1 MNNTTDNV
9 FSIKDLENI
18 SGVKAHTIRIW
29 EKRYN
34 LLQPKRSKTNI
45 RHYDLNNL
53 QKLLNI
59 SFLNNNGFKISK
71 IAALDES
78 QLAPKT
84 RELAFMGKSDSQAVV
99 AFKLAM
105 LNFDQSLFYNTY
117 NSLLEE
123 KTFQEIFYDVF
134 LPLLYD
140 LGMLWQ
146 TNTISSSHEHF
157 LTVHIKQKI
166 LIHIERLQSIDPR
179 PSNKT
184 FVLFLP
190 ENETHDLGLLF
201 INYEILSLGYNTIF
215 LGENI
220 PLDNLKYINK
230 LYDDITYISYFTV
243 KPCDNDV
250 KDYLK
255 IFSNKYLK
263 NTNKKA
269 KLIGHRTRNIDPKKI
284 PDPIKIY
291 SKIED
296 LVKDL

>member
-1 MNNTTDNV
+1 MNSTEHV
-9 FSIKDLENI
+9 FSIKDLENL

-34 LLQPKRSKTNI
+34 LLKPKRSKTNI

-59 SFLNNNGFKISK
+59 SFLNSNGFKISK
-71 IAALDES
+71 IAALDETE
-78 QLAPKT
+78 LAPKT
-84 RELAFMGKSDSQAVV
+84 RELAFMGKNDSQAIV

-105 LNFDQSLFYNTY
+105 LNFDQILFYNTY

-123 KTFQEIFYDVF
+123 KSFRTIFYEVF
-134 LPLLYD
+134 IPLLFD

-146 TNTISSSHEHF
+146 TNTISPSHEHF

-166 LIHIERLQSIDPR
+166 LVHIKRLQSTDPR
-179 PSNKT
+179 PSTKT
-184 FVLFLP
+184 VILFLP

-201 INYEILSLGYNTIF
+201 INYEILSLGYHTIF

-220 PLDNLKYINK
+220 PLNNLKYINK
-230 LYDDITYISYFTV
+230 LYDDIIYISYFTI
-243 KPCDNDV
+243 KPSDNDIH
-250 KDYLK
+250 DYLK
-255 IFSNKYLK
+255 IFSEEYLSVNK
-263 NTNKKA
+263 NSA
-269 KLIGHRTRNIDPKKI
+269 KLIGHRIRNLNPANVPKNI
-284 PDPIKIY
+284 MLYD
-291 SKIED
+291 KIED

>member
-1 MNNTTDNV
+1 MNSTEHV
-9 FSIKDLENI
+9 FSIKDLENL

-34 LLQPKRSKTNI
+34 LLKPKRSKTNI

-71 IAALDES
+71 IAALDETE
-78 QLAPKT
+78 LAPKT
-84 RELAFMGKSDSQAVV
+84 RELAFMGKNDSQAIV

-105 LNFDQSLFYNTY
+105 LNFDQILFYNTY

-123 KTFQEIFYDVF
+123 KSFRTIFYEVF
-134 LPLLYD
+134 IPLLFD

-146 TNTISSSHEHF
+146 TNTISPSHEHF

-166 LIHIERLQSIDPR
+166 LIQIERLQSTDPR
-179 PSNKT
+179 PSTKT
-184 FVLFLP
+184 VVLFLP

-201 INYEILSLGYNTIF
+201 INYEVLSLGYHTIF

-220 PLDNLKYINK
+220 PLNNLKYINK
-230 LYDDITYISYFTV
+230 LYDDIIYISYFTV
-243 KPCDNDV
+243 KPSDNEIY
-250 KDYLK
+250 DYLK
-255 IFSNKYLK
+255 IFSEEYLSVNK
-263 NTNKKA
+263 NSA
-269 KLIGHRTRNIDPKKI
+269 KLIGHRIRNLDPENVPKNI
-284 PDPIKIY
+284 MLYD
-291 SKIED
+291 KIED

>member
-1 MNNTTDNV
+1 MNSTKHV
-9 FSIKDLENI
+9 FSIKDLENL

-34 LLQPKRSKTNI
+34 LLKPKRSKTNI

-59 SFLNNNGFKISK
+59 SFLNSNGFKISK
-71 IAALDES
+71 IAALDETE
-78 QLAPKT
+78 LAPKT
-84 RELAFMGKSDSQAVV
+84 RELAFMGKNDSQAIV

-105 LNFDQSLFYNTY
+105 LNFDQILFYNTY

-123 KTFQEIFYDVF
+123 KSFRTIFYEVF
-134 LPLLYD
+134 IPLLFD

-146 TNTISSSHEHF
+146 TNTISPSHEHF

-166 LIHIERLQSIDPR
+166 LVHIERMQSTDPR
-179 PSNKT
+179 PSTKT
-184 FVLFLP
+184 VVLFLP

-201 INYEILSLGYNTIF
+201 INYEILSLGYHTIF

-220 PLDNLKYINK
+220 PLNNLKYINK
-230 LYDDITYISYFTV
+230 LYDDIIYISYFTI
-243 KPCDNDV
+243 KPSDNEIHN
-250 KDYLK
+250 YLK
-255 IFSNKYLK
+255 IFSEEYLSVNK
-263 NTNKKA
+263 NSA
-269 KLIGHRTRNIDPKKI
+269 KLIGHRIRNLNPENVPKNI
-284 PDPIKIY
+284 MLYD
-291 SKIED
+291 KIED

>member
-1 MNNTTDNV
+1 MNTTENV

-18 SGVKAHTIRIW
+18 SGVKAHAIRIW

-34 LLQPKRSKTNI
+34 LLQPKRTETNI
-45 RHYDLNNL
+45 RHYDLHNL

-78 QLAPKT
+78 ELAPKT
-84 RELAFMGKSDSQAVV
+84 RELAFLGKSDSQAIV

-105 LNFDQSLFYNTY
+105 LNFDQTLFYNTY
-117 NSLLEE
+117 NGLLEE
-123 KTFQEIFYDVF
+123 KTFRQIFYDVF

-146 TNTISSSHEHF
+146 TNSITSSHEHF

-166 LIHIERLQSIDPR
+166 LIHIEQLQSIDPR
-179 PSNKT
+179 PSDKT

-201 INYEILSLGYNTIF
+201 INYEILNLGYHTIF

-220 PLDNLKYINK
+220 PLNNLKHINK

-243 KPCDNDV
+243 KPSENS
-250 KDYLK
+250 
-255 IFSNKYLK
+255 IQKYLK
-263 NTNKKA
+263 KFSKNYLKNSNKKA
-269 KLIGHRTRNIDPKKI
+269 KLIGYKTRNINPNKI
-284 PDPIKIY
+284 LNQIKLY

>member
-1 MNNTTDNV
+1 MNTTENA

-18 SGVKAHTIRIW
+18 SGIKAHTIRIW

-34 LLQPKRSKTNI
+34 LLQPKRTETNI
-45 RHYDLNNL
+45 RHYDLHNL

-78 QLAPKT
+78 ELAPKT
-84 RELAFMGKSDSQAVV
+84 RELAFLGKSDSQAIV

-105 LNFDQSLFYNTY
+105 LNFDQALFYNTY

-123 KTFQEIFYDVF
+123 KTFRQIFYDVF

-146 TNTISSSHEHF
+146 TNSITSSHEHF

-179 PSNKT
+179 PSDKT

-201 INYEILSLGYNTIF
+201 INYEILSLGYHTIF

-220 PLDNLKYINK
+220 PLDNLKHINK
-230 LYDDITYISYFTV
+230 LYDDITYVSYFTV
-243 KPCDNDV
+243 KPNDNSV
-250 KDYLK
+250 Q
-255 IFSNKYLK
+255 KYLK
-263 NTNKKA
+263 KFSKCYLKNSDKKA
-269 KLIGHRTRNIDPKKI
+269 KFIGHKTRNINPNKI
-284 PDPIKIY
+284 PEQIKLY

>member
-1 MNNTTDNV
+1 MDTTENV

-34 LLQPKRSKTNI
+34 LLQPKRTETNI
-45 RHYDLNNL
+45 RHYDLHNL

-78 QLAPKT
+78 ELAPKT
-84 RELAFMGKSDSQAVV
+84 RELAFLGKSDSQAII

-105 LNFDQSLFYNTY
+105 LNFDQTLFYNTY
-117 NSLLEE
+117 NGLLEE
-123 KTFQEIFYDVF
+123 KTFRQIFYDVF

-146 TNTISSSHEHF
+146 TNSITSSHEHF

-179 PSNKT
+179 PSDKT

-201 INYEILSLGYNTIF
+201 INYEILNLGYHTIF

-220 PLDNLKYINK
+220 PLDNLKHINK

-243 KPCDNDV
+243 KPSENS
-250 KDYLK
+250 
-255 IFSNKYLK
+255 IQKYLK
-263 NTNKKA
+263 KFSKHYLKNSNKKA
-269 KLIGHRTRNIDPKKI
+269 KLIGYKTRNINPNKI
-284 PDPIKIY
+284 PNQIKLY

>member
-1 MNNTTDNV
+1 MNSTEHV
-9 FSIKDLENI
+9 FSIKDLENL

-34 LLQPKRSKTNI
+34 LIKPKRSKTNI

-59 SFLNNNGFKISK
+59 SFLNSNGFKISK
-71 IAALDES
+71 IAALDETE
-78 QLAPKT
+78 LAPKT
-84 RELAFMGKSDSQAVV
+84 RELAFMGKNDSQAIV

-105 LNFDQSLFYNTY
+105 LNFDQILFYNTY

-123 KTFQEIFYDVF
+123 KSFRTIFYEVF
-134 LPLLYD
+134 IPLLFD

-146 TNTISSSHEHF
+146 TNTISPSHEHF

-166 LIHIERLQSIDPR
+166 LVHIERLQSTDPR
-179 PSNKT
+179 PSTKT
-184 FVLFLP
+184 VVLFLP

-201 INYEILSLGYNTIF
+201 INYEILSLGYHTIF

-220 PLDNLKYINK
+220 PLNNLKYINK
-230 LYDDITYISYFTV
+230 LYDDIIYISYFTI
-243 KPCDNDV
+243 KPSDNDIH
-250 KDYLK
+250 DYLK
-255 IFSNKYLK
+255 IFSEEYLSVNK
-263 NTNKKA
+263 NSA
-269 KLIGHRTRNIDPKKI
+269 KLIGHRIRNLNPANVPKNI
-284 PDPIKIY
+284 MLYD
-291 SKIED
+291 KIED

>member
-1 MNNTTDNV
+1 MNSTEHV
-9 FSIKDLENI
+9 FSIKDLENL

-34 LLQPKRSKTNI
+34 LLKPKRSKTNI

-59 SFLNNNGFKISK
+59 SFLNSNGFKISK
-71 IAALDES
+71 IAALDETE
-78 QLAPKT
+78 LAPKT
-84 RELAFMGKSDSQAVV
+84 RELAFMGKNDSQAIV

-105 LNFDQSLFYNTY
+105 LNFDQILFYNTY

-123 KTFQEIFYDVF
+123 KSFRTIFYEVF
-134 LPLLYD
+134 IPLLFD

-146 TNTISSSHEHF
+146 TNTISPSHEHF

-166 LIHIERLQSIDPR
+166 LVHIERLQSTDPR
-179 PSNKT
+179 PSTKT
-184 FVLFLP
+184 VVLFLP

-201 INYEILSLGYNTIF
+201 INYEILSLGYHTIF

-220 PLDNLKYINK
+220 PLNNLKYINK
-230 LYDDITYISYFTV
+230 LYDDIIYISYFTI
-243 KPCDNDV
+243 KPSDNDIY
-250 KDYLK
+250 DYLK
-255 IFSNKYLK
+255 IFSEEYLSVNK
-263 NTNKKA
+263 NSA
-269 KLIGHRTRNIDPKKI
+269 KLIGHRIRNLDPENVPKNI
-284 PDPIKIY
+284 MLY
-291 SKIED
+291 SKTED

>member
-1 MNNTTDNV
+1 MNSTEHV
-9 FSIKDLENI
+9 FSIKDLENL

-34 LLQPKRSKTNI
+34 LLKPKRCKTNI

-59 SFLNNNGFKISK
+59 SFLNSNGFKISK
-71 IAALDES
+71 IAALDETE
-78 QLAPKT
+78 LAPKT
-84 RELAFMGKSDSQAVV
+84 RELAFMGKNDSQAIV

-105 LNFDQSLFYNTY
+105 LNFDQILFYNTY

-123 KTFQEIFYDVF
+123 KSFRTIFYEVF
-134 LPLLYD
+134 IPLLFD

-146 TNTISSSHEHF
+146 TNTISPSHEHF

-166 LIHIERLQSIDPR
+166 LVHIERLQSTDPR
-179 PSNKT
+179 PSTKT
-184 FVLFLP
+184 VVLFLP

-201 INYEILSLGYNTIF
+201 INYEVLSLGYHTIF

-220 PLDNLKYINK
+220 PLNNLKYINK
-230 LYDDITYISYFTV
+230 LYDDIIYISYFTV
-243 KPCDNDV
+243 KPSDNEIY
-250 KDYLK
+250 DYLK
-255 IFSNKYLK
+255 IFSEEYLSVNK
-263 NTNKKA
+263 NSA
-269 KLIGHRTRNIDPKKI
+269 KLIGHRIRNLDPENVPKNI
-284 PDPIKIY
+284 MLYIKT
-291 SKIED
+291 ED

>member
-1 MNNTTDNV
+1 MNSTEHV
-9 FSIKDLENI
+9 FSIKDLENL

-34 LLQPKRSKTNI
+34 LLKPKRSKTNI

-59 SFLNNNGFKISK
+59 SFLNSNGFKISK
-71 IAALDES
+71 IAALDETE
-78 QLAPKT
+78 LAPKT
-84 RELAFMGKSDSQAVV
+84 RELAFMGKNDSQAII

-105 LNFDQSLFYNTY
+105 LNFDQILFYNTY

-123 KTFQEIFYDVF
+123 KSFRTIFYEVF
-134 LPLLYD
+134 IPLLFD

-146 TNTISSSHEHF
+146 TNTISPSHEHF

-166 LIHIERLQSIDPR
+166 LVHIERLQSTDPR
-179 PSNKT
+179 PSTKT
-184 FVLFLP
+184 VVLFLP

-201 INYEILSLGYNTIF
+201 INYEILSLGYHTIF

-220 PLDNLKYINK
+220 PLNNLKYINK
-230 LYDDITYISYFTV
+230 LYDDIIYISYFTI
-243 KPCDNDV
+243 KPSDNDIY
-250 KDYLK
+250 DYLK
-255 IFSNKYLK
+255 IFSEEYLSVNK
-263 NTNKKA
+263 NSA
-269 KLIGHRTRNIDPKKI
+269 KLIGHRIRNLNPENVPKNI
-284 PDPIKIY
+284 MLYD
-291 SKIED
+291 KIED

>member
-1 MNNTTDNV
+1 MNSTEHV
-9 FSIKDLENI
+9 FSIKDLENL

-34 LLQPKRSKTNI
+34 LLKPKRSKTNI

-59 SFLNNNGFKISK
+59 SFLNSNGFKISK
-71 IAALDES
+71 IAALDETE
-78 QLAPKT
+78 LAPKT
-84 RELAFMGKSDSQAVV
+84 RELAFMGKNDSQAIV

-105 LNFDQSLFYNTY
+105 LNFDQILFYNTY

-123 KTFQEIFYDVF
+123 KSFRTIFYEVF
-134 LPLLYD
+134 IPLLFD

-146 TNTISSSHEHF
+146 TNTISPSHEHF

-166 LIHIERLQSIDPR
+166 LVHIERLQSTDPR
-179 PSNKT
+179 PSTKT
-184 FVLFLP
+184 VVLFLP

-201 INYEILSLGYNTIF
+201 INYEILSLGYHTIF

-220 PLDNLKYINK
+220 PLNNLKYINK
-230 LYDDITYISYFTV
+230 LYDDIIYISYFTI
-243 KPCDNDV
+243 KPSDNDIY
-250 KDYLK
+250 DYLK
-255 IFSNKYLK
+255 IFSEEYLSVNK
-263 NTNKKA
+263 NSA
-269 KLIGHRTRNIDPKKI
+269 KFIGHRIRNLNPENVPKNI
-284 PDPIKIY
+284 MLYD
-291 SKIED
+291 KIED

>member
-1 MNNTTDNV
+1 MNSTEHV
-9 FSIKDLENI
+9 FSIKDLENL

-34 LLQPKRSKTNI
+34 LLKPKRSKTNI

-59 SFLNNNGFKISK
+59 SFLNSNGFKISK
-71 IAALDES
+71 IAALDETE
-78 QLAPKT
+78 LAPKT
-84 RELAFMGKSDSQAVV
+84 RELAFMGENDSQAIV

-105 LNFDQSLFYNTY
+105 LNFDQILFYNTY

-123 KTFQEIFYDVF
+123 KSFRTIFYEVF
-134 LPLLYD
+134 IPLLFD

-146 TNTISSSHEHF
+146 TNTISPSHEHF

-166 LIHIERLQSIDPR
+166 LVHIERLQSTDPR
-179 PSNKT
+179 PSTKT
-184 FVLFLP
+184 VVLFLP

-201 INYEILSLGYNTIF
+201 INYEILSLVYHTIF

-220 PLDNLKYINK
+220 PLNNLKYINK
-230 LYDDITYISYFTV
+230 LYDDIIYISYFTI
-243 KPCDNDV
+243 KPSDNDIH
-250 KDYLK
+250 DYLK
-255 IFSNKYLK
+255 IFSEEYLSVNK
-263 NTNKKA
+263 NSA
-269 KLIGHRTRNIDPKKI
+269 KLIGHRIRNLNPENVPKNI
-284 PDPIKIY
+284 MLYD
-291 SKIED
+291 KIED

>member
-1 MNNTTDNV
+1 MNSTEHV
-9 FSIKDLENI
+9 FSIKDLENL

-34 LLQPKRSKTNI
+34 LLKPKRSKTNI

-59 SFLNNNGFKISK
+59 SFLNSNGFKISK
-71 IAALDES
+71 IAALDETE
-78 QLAPKT
+78 LAPKT
-84 RELAFMGKSDSQAVV
+84 RELAFMGKNDSQAIV

-105 LNFDQSLFYNTY
+105 LNFDQILFYNTY

-123 KTFQEIFYDVF
+123 KSFRTIFYEVF
-134 LPLLYD
+134 IPLLFD

-146 TNTISSSHEHF
+146 TNTISPSHEHF

-166 LIHIERLQSIDPR
+166 LIHIERLQSTDPR
-179 PSNKT
+179 PSTKT
-184 FVLFLP
+184 VVLFLP

-201 INYEILSLGYNTIF
+201 INYEVLSLGYHTIF

-220 PLDNLKYINK
+220 PLKNLKYINK
-230 LYDDITYISYFTV
+230 LYDDIIYISYFTV
-243 KPCDNDV
+243 KPSDNEIY
-250 KDYLK
+250 DYLK
-255 IFSNKYLK
+255 IFSEEYLSVNK
-263 NTNKKA
+263 NSA
-269 KLIGHRTRNIDPKKI
+269 KLIGHRIRNLDPENVPKNI
-284 PDPIKIY
+284 MLY
-291 SKIED
+291 SKTED

>member
-1 MNNTTDNV
+1 MNSTEHV
-9 FSIKDLENI
+9 FNIKDLENL

-34 LLQPKRSKTNI
+34 LLKPKRSKTNI

-59 SFLNNNGFKISK
+59 SFLNSNGFKISK
-71 IAALDES
+71 IAALDETE
-78 QLAPKT
+78 LAPKT
-84 RELAFMGKSDSQAVV
+84 RELAFMGKNDSQAIV

-105 LNFDQSLFYNTY
+105 LNFDQILFYNTY

-123 KTFQEIFYDVF
+123 KSFRTIFYEVF
-134 LPLLYD
+134 IPLLFD

-146 TNTISSSHEHF
+146 TNTISPSHEHF

-166 LIHIERLQSIDPR
+166 LVHIERLQSTDPR
-179 PSNKT
+179 PSTKT
-184 FVLFLP
+184 VVLFLP

-201 INYEILSLGYNTIF
+201 INYEILSLGYHTIF

-220 PLDNLKYINK
+220 PLNNLKYINK
-230 LYDDITYISYFTV
+230 LYDDIIYISYFTI
-243 KPCDNDV
+243 KPSDNDIY
-250 KDYLK
+250 DYLK
-255 IFSNKYLK
+255 IFSEEYLSVNK
-263 NTNKKA
+263 NSA
-269 KLIGHRTRNIDPKKI
+269 KLIGHRIRNLNPENVPKNI
-284 PDPIKIY
+284 MLYD
-291 SKIED
+291 KIED

>member
-1 MNNTTDNV
+1 MNTTENV

-34 LLQPKRSKTNI
+34 LLQPKRTETNI
-45 RHYDLNNL
+45 RHYDLHNL

-78 QLAPKT
+78 ELAPKT
-84 RELAFMGKSDSQAVV
+84 RELAFLGKSYSQAIV

-105 LNFDQSLFYNTY
+105 LNFDQTLFYNYY

-123 KTFQEIFYDVF
+123 KTFRQIFYDVF

-146 TNTISSSHEHF
+146 TNSTTSSHEHF

-179 PSNKT
+179 PSDKT

-201 INYEILSLGYNTIF
+201 INYEILNLGYHTIF

-220 PLDNLKYINK
+220 PLDNLKHINK

-243 KPCDNDV
+243 KPSENS
-250 KDYLK
+250 
-255 IFSNKYLK
+255 IQKYLK
-263 NTNKKA
+263 KFSKNYLKNSNKKA
-269 KLIGHRTRNIDPKKI
+269 KLIGYKTRNINPNKI
-284 PDPIKIY
+284 PNQIKLY
-291 SKIED
+291 SNIED

>member
-1 MNNTTDNV
+1 MNSTEHV
-9 FSIKDLENI
+9 FSIKDLENL

-34 LLQPKRSKTNI
+34 LLKPKRSKTNI

-71 IAALDES
+71 IAALDETE
-78 QLAPKT
+78 LAPKT
-84 RELAFMGKSDSQAVV
+84 RELAFMGKNDSQAIV

-105 LNFDQSLFYNTY
+105 LNFDQILFYNTY

-123 KTFQEIFYDVF
+123 KSFRTIFYEVF
-134 LPLLYD
+134 IPLLFD

-146 TNTISSSHEHF
+146 TNTISPSHEHF

-166 LIHIERLQSIDPR
+166 LIQIERLQSTDPR
-179 PSNKT
+179 PSTKT
-184 FVLFLP
+184 VVLFLP

-201 INYEILSLGYNTIF
+201 INYEVLSLGYHTIF

-220 PLDNLKYINK
+220 PLNNLKYINK
-230 LYDDITYISYFTV
+230 LYDDIIYISYFTV
-243 KPCDNDV
+243 KPSDNEIY
-250 KDYLK
+250 DYLK
-255 IFSNKYLK
+255 IFSEEYLSVNK
-263 NTNKKA
+263 NSA
-269 KLIGHRTRNIDPKKI
+269 KLIGHRIRNLDPENVPKNI
-284 PDPIKIY
+284 MLY
-291 SKIED
+291 SKTED

>member
-1 MNNTTDNV
+1 MNTTENV

-34 LLQPKRSKTNI
+34 LLQPKRTETNI
-45 RHYDLNNL
+45 RHYDLHNL

-78 QLAPKT
+78 ELAPKT
-84 RELAFMGKSDSQAVV
+84 RELAFLGKSDSQAIV

-105 LNFDQSLFYNTY
+105 LNFDQTLFYNNY
-117 NSLLEE
+117 NGLLEE
-123 KTFQEIFYDVF
+123 KTFRQIFYDVF

-146 TNTISSSHEHF
+146 TNSITSSHEHF

-179 PSNKT
+179 PSDKT

-201 INYEILSLGYNTIF
+201 INYEILNLGYHTIF

-220 PLDNLKYINK
+220 PLDNLKHINK

-243 KPCDNDV
+243 KPSENS
-250 KDYLK
+250 
-255 IFSNKYLK
+255 IQKYLK
-263 NTNKKA
+263 KFSKNYLKNSNKKA
-269 KLIGHRTRNIDPKKI
+269 KLIGYKTRNINPNKI
-284 PDPIKIY
+284 PNQIKLY

>member
-1 MNNTTDNV
+1 MNTTENV

-29 EKRYN
+29 KKQYN
-34 LLQPKRSKTNI
+34 LLQPKRTETNI
-45 RHYDLNNL
+45 RHYDLHNL

-78 QLAPKT
+78 ELAPKT
-84 RELAFMGKSDSQAVV
+84 RELAFLGKSDSQAIV

-105 LNFDQSLFYNTY
+105 LNFDQTLFYNYY

-123 KTFQEIFYDVF
+123 KTFRQIFYDVF

-146 TNTISSSHEHF
+146 TNSTTSSHEHF

-179 PSNKT
+179 PSDKT

-201 INYEILSLGYNTIF
+201 INYEILNLGYHTIF

-220 PLDNLKYINK
+220 PLDNLKHINK

-243 KPCDNDV
+243 KPSENS
-250 KDYLK
+250 
-255 IFSNKYLK
+255 IQKYLK
-263 NTNKKA
+263 KFSKNYLKNSNKKA
-269 KLIGHRTRNIDPKKI
+269 KLIGYKTRNINPNKI
-284 PDPIKIY
+284 PNQIKLY

>member
-1 MNNTTDNV
+1 MNTTENV

-34 LLQPKRSKTNI
+34 LLQPKRTETNI
-45 RHYDLNNL
+45 RHYDLHNL

-78 QLAPKT
+78 ELAPKT
-84 RELAFMGKSDSQAVV
+84 RELAFLGKSDSQAIV

-105 LNFDQSLFYNTY
+105 LNFDQTLFYNTY
-117 NSLLEE
+117 NGLLEE
-123 KTFQEIFYDVF
+123 KTFRQIFYDVF

-146 TNTISSSHEHF
+146 TNSITSSHEHF

-179 PSNKT
+179 PSDKT

-201 INYEILSLGYNTIF
+201 INYEILSLGYHTIF

-220 PLDNLKYINK
+220 PMDDLKHINK

-243 KPCDNDV
+243 KPSDNS
-250 KDYLK
+250 
-255 IFSNKYLK
+255 IQKYLK
-263 NTNKKA
+263 KLSKYFLKNSNKKA
-269 KLIGHRTRNIDPKKI
+269 KLIGHKTRNINPNKI
-284 PDPIKIY
+284 PEQIKLY

>member
-1 MNNTTDNV
+1 MNSTEHV
-9 FSIKDLENI
+9 FSIKDLENL

-34 LLQPKRSKTNI
+34 LLKPKRSKTNI

-71 IAALDES
+71 IAALDETE
-78 QLAPKT
+78 LAPKT
-84 RELAFMGKSDSQAVV
+84 RELAFMGKNDSQAIV

-105 LNFDQSLFYNTY
+105 LNFDQILFYNTY

-123 KTFQEIFYDVF
+123 KSFRTIFYEVF
-134 LPLLYD
+134 IPLLFD

-146 TNTISSSHEHF
+146 TNTISPSHEHF

-166 LIHIERLQSIDPR
+166 LIQIERLQSTDPR
-179 PSNKT
+179 PSTKT
-184 FVLFLP
+184 VVLFLP

-201 INYEILSLGYNTIF
+201 INYEVLSLGYHTIF

-220 PLDNLKYINK
+220 PLNNLKYINK
-230 LYDDITYISYFTV
+230 LYDDIIYISYFTV
-243 KPCDNDV
+243 KPSDNEIY
-250 KDYLK
+250 DYLK
-255 IFSNKYLK
+255 IFSEEYLSVNK
-263 NTNKKA
+263 NSA
-269 KLIGHRTRNIDPKKI
+269 KLIGHRIRNLDPENVPKNI
-284 PDPIKIY
+284 ILYLLIL
-291 SKIED
+291 D
-296 LVKDL
+296 LCL

>member
-1 MNNTTDNV
+1 MNSTEHV
-9 FSIKDLENI
+9 FSIKDLENL

-34 LLQPKRSKTNI
+34 LLKPKRSKTNI

-59 SFLNNNGFKISK
+59 SFLNSNGFKISK
-71 IAALDES
+71 IAALDETE
-78 QLAPKT
+78 LAPKT
-84 RELAFMGKSDSQAVV
+84 RELAFMGKNDSQAIV

-105 LNFDQSLFYNTY
+105 LNFDQILFYNTY

-123 KTFQEIFYDVF
+123 KSFRTIFYGV
-134 LPLLYD
+134 LIPLLFD

-146 TNTISSSHEHF
+146 TNTISPSHEHF

-166 LIHIERLQSIDPR
+166 LVHIERLQSTDPR
-179 PSNKT
+179 PSTKT
-184 FVLFLP
+184 VVLFLP

-201 INYEILSLGYNTIF
+201 INYEILSLGYHTIF

-220 PLDNLKYINK
+220 PLNNLKYINK
-230 LYDDITYISYFTV
+230 LYDDIIYISYFTI
-243 KPCDNDV
+243 KPSDNDIY
-250 KDYLK
+250 DYLK
-255 IFSNKYLK
+255 IFSEEYLSVNK
-263 NTNKKA
+263 NSA
-269 KLIGHRTRNIDPKKI
+269 KLIGHRIRNLNPENVPKNI
-284 PDPIKIY
+284 MLYD
-291 SKIED
+291 KIED

>member
-1 MNNTTDNV
+1 MNSTEYV
-9 FSIKDLENI
+9 FSIKDLENL

-34 LLQPKRSKTNI
+34 LLKPKRSKTNI

-59 SFLNNNGFKISK
+59 SFLNSNGFKISK
-71 IAALDES
+71 IAALDETE
-78 QLAPKT
+78 LAPKT
-84 RELAFMGKSDSQAVV
+84 RELAFMGKNDSQAIV

-105 LNFDQSLFYNTY
+105 LNFDQILFYNTY

-123 KTFQEIFYDVF
+123 KSFRTIFYEVF
-134 LPLLYD
+134 IPLLFD

-146 TNTISSSHEHF
+146 TNTISPSHEHF

-166 LIHIERLQSIDPR
+166 LVHIERLQSTDPR
-179 PSNKT
+179 PSTKT
-184 FVLFLP
+184 VVLFLP

-201 INYEILSLGYNTIF
+201 INYEILSLGYHTIF

-220 PLDNLKYINK
+220 PLNNLKYINK
-230 LYDDITYISYFTV
+230 LYDDIIYISYFTI
-243 KPCDNDV
+243 KPSDNDIY
-250 KDYLK
+250 DYLK
-255 IFSNKYLK
+255 IFSEEYLSANK
-263 NTNKKA
+263 NSA
-269 KLIGHRTRNIDPKKI
+269 KLIGHRIRNLNPENVPKNI
-284 PDPIKIY
+284 ILYD
-291 SKIED
+291 KIED

>member
-1 MNNTTDNV
+1 MNSTEHV
-9 FSIKDLENI
+9 FSIKDLENL

-34 LLQPKRSKTNI
+34 LLKPKRSKTNI

-59 SFLNNNGFKISK
+59 SFLNSNGFKISK
-71 IAALDES
+71 IAALDETE
-78 QLAPKT
+78 LAPKT
-84 RELAFMGKSDSQAVV
+84 RELAFMGKNDSQAIV

-105 LNFDQSLFYNTY
+105 LNFDQILFYNTY

-123 KTFQEIFYDVF
+123 KSFRTIFYEVF
-134 LPLLYD
+134 IPLLFD

-146 TNTISSSHEHF
+146 TNTISPSHEHF

-166 LIHIERLQSIDPR
+166 FIHIERLQSTDPS
-179 PSNKT
+179 PSTKT
-184 FVLFLP
+184 VVLFLP

-201 INYEILSLGYNTIF
+201 INYEVLSLGYHTIF

-220 PLDNLKYINK
+220 PLNNLKYINK
-230 LYDDITYISYFTV
+230 LYDDIIYISYFTV
-243 KPCDNDV
+243 KPSDNEIY
-250 KDYLK
+250 DYLK
-255 IFSNKYLK
+255 IFSEEYLSVNK
-263 NTNKKA
+263 NSA
-269 KLIGHRTRNIDPKKI
+269 KLIGHRIRNLDPENVPKNI
-284 PDPIKIY
+284 MLYIKT
-291 SKIED
+291 ED

>member
-1 MNNTTDNV
+1 MNSTEHV
-9 FSIKDLENI
+9 FSIKDLENL

-34 LLQPKRSKTNI
+34 LLKPKRSKTNI

-59 SFLNNNGFKISK
+59 SFLNSNGFKISK
-71 IAALDES
+71 IAALDETE
-78 QLAPKT
+78 LAPKT
-84 RELAFMGKSDSQAVV
+84 RELAFMGKNDSQAIV

-105 LNFDQSLFYNTY
+105 LNFDQILFYNTY

-123 KTFQEIFYDVF
+123 KSFRTIFYEVF
-134 LPLLYD
+134 IPLLFD

-146 TNTISSSHEHF
+146 TNTISPSHEHF

-166 LIHIERLQSIDPR
+166 LVHIERLQSTDPR
-179 PSNKT
+179 PSTKT
-184 FVLFLP
+184 VVLFLP

-201 INYEILSLGYNTIF
+201 INYEILSLGYHTIF

-220 PLDNLKYINK
+220 PLNNLKYINK
-230 LYDDITYISYFTV
+230 LYDDIIYISYFTI
-243 KPCDNDV
+243 KPSDNDIY
-250 KDYLK
+250 DYLK
-255 IFSNKYLK
+255 IFSKEYLSVNK
-263 NTNKKA
+263 NSA
-269 KLIGHRTRNIDPKKI
+269 KLIGHRIRNLNPENVPKNI
-284 PDPIKIY
+284 MLYD
-291 SKIED
+291 KIED

>member
-1 MNNTTDNV
+1 MNSTEHV
-9 FSIKDLENI
+9 FSIKDLENL

-34 LLQPKRSKTNI
+34 LLKPKRSKTNI

-59 SFLNNNGFKISK
+59 SFLNSNGFKISK
-71 IAALDES
+71 IAALDETE
-78 QLAPKT
+78 LAPKT
-84 RELAFMGKSDSQAVV
+84 RELAFMGKNDSQAIV

-105 LNFDQSLFYNTY
+105 LNFDQILFYNTY

-123 KTFQEIFYDVF
+123 KSFRTIFYEVF
-134 LPLLYD
+134 IPLLFD

-146 TNTISSSHEHF
+146 TNTISPSHEHF

-166 LIHIERLQSIDPR
+166 LVHIERLQSTDPR
-179 PSNKT
+179 PSTKT
-184 FVLFLP
+184 VVLFLP

-201 INYEILSLGYNTIF
+201 INYEILSLGYHTIF

-220 PLDNLKYINK
+220 PLNNLKYINK
-230 LYDDITYISYFTV
+230 LYDDIIYISYFTI
-243 KPCDNDV
+243 KPSDNEIHN
-250 KDYLK
+250 YLK
-255 IFSNKYLK
+255 IFSEEYLSVNK
-263 NTNKKA
+263 NSA
-269 KLIGHRTRNIDPKKI
+269 KLIGHRIRNLNPENIPKNI
-284 PDPIKIY
+284 MLYD
-291 SKIED
+291 KIED

>member
-1 MNNTTDNV
+1 MNSTEHI
-9 FSIKDLENI
+9 FSIKDLENL

-34 LLQPKRSKTNI
+34 LLKPKRSKTNI

-59 SFLNNNGFKISK
+59 SFLNSNGFKISK
-71 IAALDES
+71 IAALDETE
-78 QLAPKT
+78 LAPKT
-84 RELAFMGKSDSQAVV
+84 RELAFMGKNDSQAIV

-105 LNFDQSLFYNTY
+105 LNFDQILFYNTY

-123 KTFQEIFYDVF
+123 KSFRTIFYEVF
-134 LPLLYD
+134 IPLLFD

-146 TNTISSSHEHF
+146 TNTISPSHEHF

-166 LIHIERLQSIDPR
+166 LVHIERLQSTDPR
-179 PSNKT
+179 PSTKT
-184 FVLFLP
+184 VVLFLP

-201 INYEILSLGYNTIF
+201 INYEILSLGYHTIF

-220 PLDNLKYINK
+220 PLNNLKYINK
-230 LYDDITYISYFTV
+230 LYDDIIYISYFTI
-243 KPCDNDV
+243 KPSDNDIY
-250 KDYLK
+250 DYLK
-255 IFSNKYLK
+255 IFSEEYLSVNK
-263 NTNKKA
+263 NSA
-269 KLIGHRTRNIDPKKI
+269 KLIGHRIRNLNPENVPKNI
-284 PDPIKIY
+284 MLYD
-291 SKIED
+291 KIED